1 MAFIKKYLD
10 GIEEAIQRAMLP
22 SGAIV
27 YFGNRTTAPSGWAIC
42 NGQTVT
48 MRDGTSFITP
58 NLIDRYPLGA
68 TSGIKGNVEPSLP
81 KITGYVSFGSCYID
95 GGSGA
100 FRYTSTTHGVQNTA
114 GRTGF
119 HDDFDFDASRCSSV
133 YNRTDDKVYPASV
146 KLLPCMK
153 L

>member
-48 MRDGTSFITP
+48 MRDGTTFVTP
-58 NLIDRYPLGA
+58 DLRDRYPLGA
-68 TSGIKGNVEPSLP
+68 TSDIKGEVSPSLP
-81 KITGYVSFGSCYID
+81 KITGRISFGYCYID
-95 GGSGA
+95 SAGGA
-100 FRYTSTTHGVQNTA
+100 FRMTETVNGVSGNGRA
-114 GRTGF
+114 GY
-119 HDDFDFDASRCSSV
+119 HDDFNFDAARCSSV
-133 YNRTDDKVYPASV
+133 YNRTDNKVYPKSV